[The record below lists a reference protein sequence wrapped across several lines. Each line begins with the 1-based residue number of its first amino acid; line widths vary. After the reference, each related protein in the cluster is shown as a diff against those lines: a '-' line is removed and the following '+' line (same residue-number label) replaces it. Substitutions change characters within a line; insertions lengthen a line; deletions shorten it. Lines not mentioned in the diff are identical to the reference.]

1 MTIDLAFIVEAL
13 REISKVIPLTLFMTT
28 TPVLLGI
35 VIGIIVAFVRIKHI
49 KFIAPIL
56 NFYVS
61 FFRGT
66 PIIMHIMLVY
76 FGLPMLVDMM
86 ASTLQLKIQSSTI
99 PILFFVILALT
110 LSAGA
115 YASEIIRSGILSV
128 PKGQLE
134 AAYAI
139 GLTFTQAMRRYILPQ
154 AFGQSIPNLTNVFI
168 GFLHATSLAFFL
180 SIKELTGA
188 ANIVASVNLKFLE
201 SFIAVGI
208 IYWGISIV
216 AEWISHRLE
225 KRVTAYRK
233 GGFSS

>member
-1 MTIDLAFIVEAL
+1 MTIDIAFVLVAL
-13 REISKVIPLTLFMTT
+13 REISRVIPLTLFMTF

-35 VIGIIVAFVRIKHI
+35 VIGILIAFVRIKQI
-49 KFIAPIL
+49 IFLTPFL

-76 FGLPMLVDMM
+76 FGLPMLVDVVVNTFHL
-86 ASTLQLKIQSSTI
+86 SFQSSSI

-110 LSAGA
+110 FSAGA

-154 AFGQSIPNLTNVFI
+154 AFGKSIPNFTNVFI
-168 GFLHATSLAFFL
+168 GFLHATSLSFFL
-180 SIKELTGA
+180 SIKELTGV

-201 SFIAVGI
+201 AFIAVGI
-208 IYWGISIV
+208 IYWGISIIT
-216 AEWISHRLE
+216 EWISHRIE
-225 KRVTAYRK
+225 KRVTAYSK
-233 GGFSS
+233 SGL

>member
-13 REISKVIPLTLFMTT
+13 REISKVIPLTLFMTI

-35 VIGIIVAFVRIKHI
+35 VIGIIVAFVRIKQI
-49 KFIAPIL
+49 KFIEPIL

-216 AEWISHRLE
+216 AEWISHRIE

>member
-13 REISKVIPLTLFMTT
+13 REISKVIPLTLFMTI

-35 VIGIIVAFVRIKHI
+35 VIGIIVAFVRIKHL

>member
-1 MTIDLAFIVEAL
+1 
-13 REISKVIPLTLFMTT
+13 
-28 TPVLLGI
+28 
-35 VIGIIVAFVRIKHI
+35 
-49 KFIAPIL
+49 
-56 NFYVS
+56 
-61 FFRGT
+61 
-66 PIIMHIMLVY
+66 MHIMLVY

-216 AEWISHRLE
+216 AEWISHRIE
-225 KRVTAYRK
+225 KE
-233 GGFSS
+233 

>member
-13 REISKVIPLTLFMTT
+13 REISKVIPLTLFMTI

-86 ASTLQLKIQSSTI
+86 ASTLQLKIQSNTI

-216 AEWISHRLE
+216 AEWISHRIE

>member
-1 MTIDLAFIVEAL
+1 MTIDFAFIFEAFK
-13 REISKVIPLTLFMTT
+13 EISKVLPLTLFMTI

-35 VIGIIVAFVRIKHI
+35 IIGVIVAFVRLQKT
-49 KFIAPIL
+49 KFFTPLL

-76 FGLPMLVDMM
+76 FGVPIIVDFL
-86 ASTLQLKIQSSTI
+86 AKALKLNVQSSSI
-99 PILFFVILALT
+99 PILFFILLALT

-134 AAYAI
+134 AAYAV
-139 GLTFTQAMRRYILPQ
+139 GLTFSQAMRRYILPQ
-154 AFGQSIPNLTNVFI
+154 AFSKSIPNFTNVFI

-180 SIKELTGA
+180 SVKELTGV
-188 ANIVASVNLKFLE
+188 ANIVASKNLKFLE
-201 SFIAVGI
+201 AFIAVGL
-208 IYWGISIV
+208 IYWGVSAV
-216 AEWISHRLE
+216 VEWLAHRLE
-225 KRVTAYRK
+225 RKVTAYNK
-233 GGFSS
+233 GGI

>member
-1 MTIDLAFIVEAL
+1 MTIDASFIVEAL
-13 REISKVIPLTLFMTT
+13 REISKVIPLTLFMTI

-35 VIGIIVAFVRIKHI
+35 VIGIIVAFARIKQI
-49 KFIAPIL
+49 KIVTSIL

-76 FGLPMLVDMM
+76 FGLPIVVDVV
-86 ASTLQLKIQSSTI
+86 ASTFNLTIQSTSI

-139 GLTFTQAMRRYILPQ
+139 GLTFTQAMRRFILPQ
-154 AFGQSIPNLTNVFI
+154 AFGQSIPNFTNVFI

-180 SIKELTGA
+180 SIKELTGV

-201 SFIAVGI
+201 SFIAVGL
-208 IYWGISIV
+208 IYWGISV
-216 AEWISHRLE
+216 TAEWISHRIE
-225 KRVTAYRK
+225 KRVTAYSK
-233 GGFSS
+233 GGF

>member
-1 MTIDLAFIVEAL
+1 MTIDYAFIFEAL
-13 REISKVIPLTLFMTT
+13 IEISKVLPLTLFMTV

-35 VIGIIVAFVRIKHI
+35 VIGIIVAFVRIQQTKI
-49 KFIAPIL
+49 LAPLL

-76 FGLPMLVDMM
+76 FGIPIVVDII
-86 ASTLQLKIQSSTI
+86 AKALKIEYQSSSI

-128 PKGQLE
+128 PRGQLE
-134 AAYAI
+134 AAYAV
-139 GLTFTQAMRRYILPQ
+139 GLTFSQAMRRYILPQ
-154 AFGQSIPNLTNVFI
+154 AFSKSIPNFTNVFI

-180 SIKELTGA
+180 SVKELTGV
-188 ANIVASVNLKFLE
+188 ANIVASINLKFLE
-201 SFIAVGI
+201 AFIAVGL
-208 IYWGISIV
+208 IYWSVSAIV
-216 AEWISHRLE
+216 EWLAHRIE
-225 KRVTAYRK
+225 KRVTAYSR
-233 GGFSS
+233 GGV

>member
-1 MTIDLAFIVEAL
+1 MTIDLAFIVKAL
-13 REISKVIPLTLFMTT
+13 REISKVIPLTLFMTI

-35 VIGIIVAFVRIKHI
+35 VIGIIVAFVRIKQI
-49 KFIAPIL
+49 KFIVPIL

-216 AEWISHRLE
+216 AEWISHRIE

>member
-1 MTIDLAFIVEAL
+1 MTIDIAFIVEAL
-13 REISKVIPLTLFMTT
+13 REISKVIPLTLFMTI

-35 VIGIIVAFVRIKHI
+35 VIGIIVAFVRIQQI
-49 KFIAPIL
+49 KIVSSVL

-76 FGLPMLVDMM
+76 FGLPMLVDSV
-86 ASTLQLKIQSSTI
+86 ANLFHLKIQSNSI

-115 YASEIIRSGILSV
+115 YASEIIRSGILAV

-139 GLTFTQAMRRYILPQ
+139 GLTFPQAMRRYILPQ

-180 SIKELTGA
+180 SIKELTGV
-188 ANIVASVNLKFLE
+188 ANIIASMNLKFLE
-201 SFIAVGI
+201 SFIAVGL
-208 IYWGISIV
+208 IYWGISIIV
-216 AEWISHRLE
+216 EWVSHRIE
-225 KRVTAYRK
+225 IRVTAYSK

>member
-13 REISKVIPLTLFMTT
+13 REISKVIPLTLFMTI

-35 VIGIIVAFVRIKHI
+35 VIGIIVAFVRIKQI

-216 AEWISHRLE
+216 AEWISHRIE
-225 KRVTAYRK
+225 KE
-233 GGFSS
+233 

>member
-13 REISKVIPLTLFMTT
+13 REISKVIPLTLFMTI

-35 VIGIIVAFVRIKHI
+35 VIGIIVAFVRIKQI

-216 AEWISHRLE
+216 AEWISHRIE